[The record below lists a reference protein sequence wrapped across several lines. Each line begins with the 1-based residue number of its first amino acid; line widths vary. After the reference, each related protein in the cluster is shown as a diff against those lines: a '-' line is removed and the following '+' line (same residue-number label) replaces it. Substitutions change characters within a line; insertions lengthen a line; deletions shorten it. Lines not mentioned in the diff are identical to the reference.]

1 VSGHDAILRMNKNS
15 DIRGGDTMT
24 EQIED
29 LRTVLKGNDIR
40 ANILQYN
47 SSFLE
52 PLEVGSLTN
61 LFSDE
66 NRRLTEKENRYQLY
80 NGSGEYY
87 ANGIDLDEMFIKIR
101 DIQKNGVPEVVSYE
115 EVDLEGIASMIQA
128 LQGAVSVYG
137 TRQQIYDSWSVID
150 DQLLEQALY
159 RESQTEDQQ
168 LSLAS
173 ENGKDYLIDSDNNKV
188 LIRQS
193 LSEQNSVF
201 DAEYY
206 EIRTPDS
213 HVVLNEIPIE
223 KLQLVLLSLINRF
236 TFGQAESNFLW
247 PKLSKDLLS
256 SSELI
261 FERDFCSDDQEITTE
276 ADFEKVGKLPI
287 HQDNDH
293 LVSIYQ
299 FYGGERG
306 SSTLGLPVPEYEF
319 MPMYNH
325 LYHNQSDNSQEIT
338 QKLSDFLL
346 GLAEDFDIIVLRK
359 ERHLMSVYDLNL
371 LTISEKGKI
380 KVGGKPRTKS
390 GSDMIE
396 TVFTLVDKKSPDILI
411 KQDITIN
418 ELVSYFLSRA
428 NQAHENDQE

>member
-1 VSGHDAILRMNKNS
+1 VSGRDAILRMNKNS
-15 DIRGGDTMT
+15 DTRGVDTMT
-24 EQIED
+24 EQVED
-29 LRTVLKGNDIR
+29 LDAVLKDNDIY

-66 NRRLTEKENRYQLY
+66 NRRLTEKESRYQLY
-80 NGSGEYY
+80 NELGGYY
-87 ANGIDLDEMFIKIR
+87 ANGIDLDDLFAKIR
-101 DIQKNGVPEVVSYE
+101 DIQESGMPDIVPYE
-115 EVDLEGIASMIQA
+115 AVDLAGIASMIQA

-137 TRQQIYDSWSVID
+137 TRQQIYDSWSVLD

-159 RESQTEDQQ
+159 RESQTEEQQ
-168 LSLAS
+168 LSLVA
-173 ENGKDYLIDSDNNKV
+173 EDDEDYLVDNDNHKV

-193 LSEQNSVF
+193 LSEQIGVL

-206 EIRTPDS
+206 EIRTPDN

-256 SSELI
+256 SSKLI
-261 FERDFCSDDQEITTE
+261 FERNFCSDDQEITTE
-276 ADFEKVGKLPI
+276 ADFEKIGKLPI
-287 HQDNDH
+287 YQDNDH

-299 FYGGERG
+299 FYGGKRG
-306 SSTLGLPVPEYEF
+306 LSTLGLPVPEYEF
-319 MPMYNH
+319 IPMYNH
-325 LYHNQSDNSQEIT
+325 LYHNQSDDSQEIT
-338 QKLSDFLL
+338 QKLSDFIL
-346 GLAEDFDIIVLRK
+346 GLADDFDVIVLRK
-359 ERHLMSVYDLNL
+359 ERHLMGVADLKS
-371 LTISEKGKI
+371 LTISEKGEVKN
-380 KVGGKPRTKS
+380 GGDPRS
-390 GSDMIE
+390 NSSSPMLE
-396 TVFTLVDKKSPDILI
+396 NVFTLVDKKSPDILI

-428 NQAHENDQE
+428 NQAHKND